1 MFLSHKSRDIKQ
13 QDLNKSLVW
22 TWLILIIK
30 YKKILIKQEFP
41 YLRFL
46 YENSQCL
53 LHIFKN
59 TEILDIIYDMF
70 IIS

>member
-53 LHIFKN
+53 LH
-59 TEILDIIYDMF
+59 L
-70 IIS
+70 